1 MTAQSQTPQPGE
13 PPVTPS
19 KSGRGLR
26 IALAISLALNL
37 AVLGVFAGAMLR
49 DGHGMRGSMV
59 RDLGFGPF
67 TEALSR
73 EDRRAMR
80 ESLFARAPEIREARR
95 LQRADV
101 EGLVALLRAEPFD
114 AVAFAARM
122 AEQQVRMERQLRLG
136 QEVLQDRVA
145 QMSPEARRGFADRLE
160 AGLSRGRNGS
170 RMGGVSEGKAAD

>member
-1 MTAQSQTPQPGE
+1 MTAQSETPQPDR
-13 PPVTPS
+13 PRS
-19 KSGRGLR
+19 KPGRGLW
-26 IALAISLALNL
+26 IALAISLAFNL
-37 AVLGVFAGAMLR
+37 AVVGLVAGAMLR
-49 DGHGMRGSMV
+49 DGPGMRGAMV

-80 ESLFARAPEIREARR
+80 ESLFERAPDIREARR
-95 LQRADV
+95 VQRADL

-122 AEQQVRMERQLRLG
+122 AEQQARMERQLRLG
-136 QEVLQDRVA
+136 QEVLQERVA

-160 AGLSRGRNGS
+160 AAVLRGKDGR
-170 RMGGVSEGKAAD
+170 KAAD

>member
-1 MTAQSQTPQPGE
+1 MTAQSQTVQPGE
-13 PPVTPS
+13 PPVPPS
-19 KSGRGLR
+19 KSGRGVR
-26 IALAISLALNL
+26 IALAISLGVNL
-37 AVLGVFAGAMLR
+37 AVVGVFAGAMLR

-80 ESLFARAPEIREARR
+80 DSLFERAPDIREARR
-95 LQRADV
+95 VQRADL

-122 AEQQVRMERQLRLG
+122 ADQQGRIERQLRLG
-136 QEVLQDRVA
+136 QEVLQERVA

-160 AGLSRGRNGS
+160 AGLVRGKDGR
-170 RMGGVSEGKAAD
+170 KAAD

>member
-1 MTAQSQTPQPGE
+1 MTAQSQTPQPDK
-13 PPVTPS
+13 PPVPAS

-26 IALAISLALNL
+26 IALAISLGVNL
-37 AVLGVFAGAMLR
+37 AVVGVFAGAMLR
-49 DGHGMRGSMV
+49 DGHGMRGGMV

-80 ESLFARAPEIREARR
+80 ESLFERAPEIREARR
-95 LQRADV
+95 LQRADL

-114 AVAFAARM
+114 AVAFGTLMADQQGRM
-122 AEQQVRMERQLRLG
+122 ARQLRLG
-136 QEVLQDRVA
+136 QEVLQERVA

-160 AGLSRGRNGS
+160 AATLRGRDG
-170 RMGGVSEGKAAD
+170 RKATD

>member
-1 MTAQSQTPQPGE
+1 MTAQSQTPQPDQ
-13 PPVTPS
+13 PRS
-19 KSGRGLR
+19 KPGRGLR
-26 IALAISLALNL
+26 IALAISLAFNL
-37 AVLGVFAGAMLR
+37 AVVGLVAGAMLR
-49 DGHGMRGSMV
+49 DGPGMRGAMV

-80 ESLFARAPEIREARR
+80 ESLFERAPEIREARR

-145 QMSPEARRGFADRLE
+145 QMSPEERRGFADRLE
-160 AGLSRGRNGS
+160 AGLSRGRDGS
-170 RMGGVSEGKAAD
+170 RMGQGSEGKAAD